1 MPLVAAYLVCKE
13 RFQDLID
20 RVGNVFQVFPFE
32 LLHLLL
38 EVIKRGTLDDLD
50 LVVKTHVQL
59 LLQRVSEL
67 CLNLAGNLWVVL
79 ASHFGVVR
87 LSLGDD

>member
-1 MPLVAAYLVCKE
+1 MPLVAANLVCKE

-20 RVGNVFQVFPFE
+20 GIGNLLQVFPFE
-32 LLHLLL
+32 FLHLLL
-38 EVIKRGTLDDLD
+38 EVVKRGTLDDLD

-67 CLNLAGNLWVVL
+67 SLNLAGDLWVVL
-79 ASHFGVVR
+79 ASHSGVVR